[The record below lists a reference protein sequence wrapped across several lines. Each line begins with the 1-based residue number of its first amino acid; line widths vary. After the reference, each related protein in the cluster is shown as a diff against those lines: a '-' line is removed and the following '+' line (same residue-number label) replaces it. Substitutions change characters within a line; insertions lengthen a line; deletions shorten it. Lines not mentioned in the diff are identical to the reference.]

1 VPIAARFR
9 PVSLKGKGQAKV
21 KIQIWPVLG
30 KRAWTQA
37 FTLMALFRVRF
48 GHLLLPV
55 EVFHCSDHI
64 FCNSFTILANSAVR
78 NHSKKSVIKYVLILR
93 ALPWMIPSMIWK
105 NCFS

>member
-30 KRAWTQA
+30 KRAWTQLA
-37 FTLMALFRVRF
+37 FTLTPLFRVRL

-64 FCNSFTILANSAVR
+64 FCNSFEILANSAVR
-78 NHSKKSVIKYVLILR
+78 NRSKNL
-93 ALPWMIPSMIWK
+93 
-105 NCFS
+105 